1 MHNHIFAFHARD
13 IRAFRLDMLNMRMVS
28 IFEAKLGTSFLNMV
42 YASEEHVHFFQRNIS
57 SFWHDEDDEDGEE
70 TIYTAK
76 EEECVA
82 RRGDVSYA
90 YKEKRKQRGERKLTN
105 CTWPRKRGK
114 ID

>member
-1 MHNHIFAFHARD
+1 MSRTSGKGKHAVEGKE
-13 IRAFRLDMLNMRMVS
+13 DMEDSEL
-28 IFEAKLGTSFLNMV
+28 
-42 YASEEHVHFFQRNIS
+42 SEEEEPDD
-57 SFWHDEDDEDGEE
+57 DEDDEDGEE

-105 CTWPRKRGK
+105 CTWPRKRGR